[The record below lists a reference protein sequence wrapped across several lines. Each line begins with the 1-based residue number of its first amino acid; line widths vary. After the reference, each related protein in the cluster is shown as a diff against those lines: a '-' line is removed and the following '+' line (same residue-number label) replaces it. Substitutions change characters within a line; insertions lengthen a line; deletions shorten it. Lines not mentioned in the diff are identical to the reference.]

1 MWRRL
6 PDIRIATMPLL
17 RRLLESNHFET
28 AITALILLN
37 AVTLGLETSPVLWAR
52 YGSLLYAMDHAL
64 LAIFVLEI
72 VARLAVYRSRFFH
85 DPWRVFDLL
94 VIAVSIVP
102 ATETVSILRA
112 MRVLRLFRLISVVPS
127 MRRVVGGLFS
137 ALPGMGSIFLLLG
150 LVFYVSSVAATKLFA
165 ADFPELFGNIGK
177 SAFTLFQVM
186 TLEGWTGDVVRP
198 VMTLHPLAWVFF
210 IPFIVATSFT
220 VLNLFIGIIVSS
232 MQAEHEIP
240 SAGDQED
247 LKDSQDLILAEL
259 RELRSEVAALRR
271 ASANPEML
279 GQL

>member
-1 MWRRL
+1 
-6 PDIRIATMPLL
+6 MPLL
-17 RRLLESNHFET
+17 RRLLESNRFET

-52 YGSLLYAMDHAL
+52 YGSLLYAMDHTL

-72 VARLAVYRSRFFH
+72 AARLMVYRSRFFH

>member
-1 MWRRL
+1 
-6 PDIRIATMPLL
+6 MPLL
-17 RRLLESNHFET
+17 RRLLESNRFET
-28 AITALILLN
+28 AITTLILLN

-52 YGSLLYAMDHAL
+52 YGSLLYALDHTL

-72 VARLAVYRSRFFH
+72 LARLAVYRSRFFH
-85 DPWRVFDLL
+85 DPWRVFDLV

-198 VMTLHPLAWVFF
+198 IMTLHPLAWIFF

-240 SAGDQED
+240 SADEQQD
-247 LKDSQDLILAEL
+247 LKENQDLILAEI
-259 RELRSEVAALRR
+259 RELRREVAALRR
-271 ASANPEML
+271 TSANPEML

>member
-1 MWRRL
+1 
-6 PDIRIATMPLL
+6 MPLL
-17 RRLLESNHFET
+17 RRLLESNRFET
-28 AITALILLN
+28 AITTLILLN

-52 YGSLLYAMDHAL
+52 YGSLLYATDHTL

-72 VARLAVYRSRFFH
+72 MARLIVYRSRFFH

-247 LKDSQDLILAEL
+247 LKENQDLILAEL

-271 ASANPEML
+271 ASTSPEML